1 MPRIQPLSSTIA
13 LVTALALG
21 ACTSARPS
29 EQAARVPPAE
39 ADLAERGAYLAQF
52 WSGNE
57 DSHWTQL
64 FVPLHEL
71 TIVPDGVS
79 DAVASAA
86 VGNRFGQPAASL
98 SDKTVRGMVS
108 FADGSTLAVPLTS
121 ALQTFG
127 HMNYGGRDCGG
138 TSHPLCLTVTA
149 AQFTSTTIHTS
160 RGAATVP
167 AWAFS
172 VAEAAYPIIR
182 VAIAPDA
189 VHRPPDY
196 ALRSPR
202 EPSHLT
208 SVQGPVVVDGNR
220 LGFEMIHGYGDS
232 DLRGVVWESDDI
244 IVIAGASI
252 RPPGIR
258 MDIGLFHPVWV
269 QLSRPVGSRLIVEA
283 RSGWPLI
290 ETDARTI
297 ADACPLCSPS
307 PR

>member
-1 MPRIQPLSSTIA
+1 MIV

-21 ACTSARPS
+21 GCTGAKPS
-29 EQAARVPPAE
+29 EQPVRPSSPE

-52 WSGNE
+52 WSANE
-57 DSHWTQL
+57 DSSWTQL

-71 TIVPDGVS
+71 TIVPDGVP

-86 VGNRFGQPAASL
+86 VANRFRQPVTPL
-98 SDKTVRGMVS
+98 SDKAVRGMVN

-121 ALQTFG
+121 AQQTFRQ
-127 HMNYGGRDCGG
+127 MAYGGKDCAGA
-138 TSHPLCLTVTA
+138 SESRCLTVTA
-149 AQFTSTTIHTS
+149 AQLTTTTIHTS
-160 RGAATVP
+160 RGIATVP

-189 VHRPPDY
+189 VHPLPQYDLQR
-196 ALRSPR
+196 LGR
-202 EPSHLT
+202 PSHLT
-208 SVQGPVVVDGNR
+208 SAQGPVVVDGNR
-220 LGFEMIHGYGDS
+220 LGFEMIYGLGDS
-232 DLRGVVWESDDI
+232 DLRGMVWESDEI
-244 IVIAGASI
+244 IVVAGTSI

-258 MDIGLFHPVWV
+258 IDKGFFSPVWV
-269 QLSRPVGSRLIVEA
+269 QLSRPAGSRLIVEA
-283 RSGWPLI
+283 LSGLPLI

-297 ADACPLCSPS
+297 AEACPWCSPS